1 MSGYGTAALMER
13 QRIQKTTRPLGRAG
27 ALFTFLD
34 ALSTT
39 AAASQDTTP
48 PDTDTDAGVE
58 ALVTRSCSARHRTA
72 EGIESYEGTLHQRM
86 FVGLTA
92 LSFRRERGLLEH
104 ERIAN
109 IRWSAD
115 RSRVSQWIG
124 MRSAIPIAGLDTGK
138 SGEYPAVRIGYSGS
152 AGCISAGTG
161 PDEELAEDM
170 ATDLLIEA
178 GPIGAP
184 AASWLRDWLPRAWA
198 SSPIWGGLANVK
210 RVSSMTPSP
219 PSG

>member
-1 MSGYGTAALMER
+1 MER

-27 ALFTFLD
+27 ALFPFLD

-92 LSFRRERGLLEH
+92 LSFR
-104 ERIAN
+104 
-109 IRWSAD
+109 
-115 RSRVSQWIG
+115 SRVSQWIG

-138 SGEYPAVRIGYSGS
+138 SGEYPAVRIGYSDS